1 MTNYLIIGAGAAGV
15 SAAETIRKYDP
26 KGKIMLIGEEPDGYY
41 SRPGLAY
48 ILTGEI
54 PESQLYP
61 FVAEDFER
69 LRIHLV
75 SSQATML
82 DLAKKQ
88 VTLANGKAFA
98 YDRLLLATGAKAR
111 PAGVPGENLSNG
123 KSLPGLVQ
131 LDNFANTREIMR
143 RARKAKTAV
152 VVGGGITALELVEGL
167 VTLGVETHYFLRGNR
182 YWSNVLDE
190 TESRIIEHRLQ
201 EEGIKIHFNT
211 EIERILSK
219 PTGLFGRGE
228 IRVSAVK
235 TKAGKIIP
243 CDMVGVAIGVVP
255 RLELAKAAGLNIE
268 KGIVVDET
276 MHTSHPDIYAAG
288 DVAQVNDPLTGKSA
302 MDVLWPTARD
312 QGRVAGA
319 NMAGVHTMYK
329 KDIALNVTRLAGL
342 TTTIIGTVG
351 GKTPDT
357 DTIGIVRGDSE
368 TWREIPDAIAAQSDF
383 DVNRIRL
390 MVGEKTLLGAIVMG
404 DQTLSSPIHRLVAD
418 QVDITPI
425 RTRLLQSDGKVDEVI
440 AGFWTQLMNG
450 GSRNV
455 KP

>member
-1 MTNYLIIGAGAAGV
+1 MTNYVIIGTGAAGV
-15 SAAETIRKYDP
+15 SAAETIRKHDP
-26 KGKIMLIGEEPDGYY
+26 KGKITLIGEEPDGYY

-54 PESQLYP
+54 PSSQLYP
-61 FVAEDFER
+61 FAPEDFER
-69 LRIHLV
+69 LGIHLV
-75 SSQATML
+75 SGQATGL
-82 DLAKKQ
+82 DLARKQ
-88 VTLANGKAFA
+88 VTLANGKALA
-98 YDRLLLATGAKAR
+98 YNRLLLATGAQAR
-111 PAGVPGENLSNG
+111 PAGVPGEKLPNG
-123 KSLPGLVQ
+123 ETLPGVIQ
-131 LDNFANTREIMR
+131 LDNFANTREIVR

-167 VTLGVETHYFLRGNR
+167 VTLGVKTHYFLRGNR

-190 TESRIIEHRLQ
+190 IESRIVEYRLQ
-201 EEGIKIHFNT
+201 EEGIRIHFNT
-211 EIERILSK
+211 EIETILSR
-219 PTGLFGRGE
+219 PTGLFGKGE

-243 CDMVGVAIGVVP
+243 CEMVGVAVGVGP
-255 RLELAKAAGLNIE
+255 RLELAKAAGLKIE
-268 KGIVVDET
+268 KGVVVEET

-288 DVAQVNDPLTGKSA
+288 DVAQVNDPLTGKPV

-319 NMAGVHTMYK
+319 NMAGVYTVYK
-329 KDIALNVTRLAGL
+329 KEIALNVTRLAGL

-351 GKTPDT
+351 GKTPDN

-368 TWREIPDAIAAQSDF
+368 TWREIPDAIAAQSNF

-425 RTRLLQSDGKVDEVI
+425 RERLLQSDGQVGEVI
-440 AGFWTQLMNG
+440 AGFWTQVNGG